1 MSWADIKFGS
11 EDAEAQVRQLL
22 TDAESLRDEQDPDEE
37 NLWMGDI
44 VSHLSIVAEELRSA
58 YAKVGLI

>member
-1 MSWADIKFGS
+1 VSWADIKFGS

-22 TDAESLRDEQDPDEE
+22 TDAERLRDEQDPDEE